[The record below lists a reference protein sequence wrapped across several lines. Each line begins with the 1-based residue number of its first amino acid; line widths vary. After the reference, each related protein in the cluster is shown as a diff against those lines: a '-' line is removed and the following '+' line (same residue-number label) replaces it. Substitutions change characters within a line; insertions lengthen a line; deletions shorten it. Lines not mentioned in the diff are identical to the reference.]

1 MIFAKT
7 PGDRKCGLIE
17 PGTILDTPNFAFDPA
32 TRPYKAGVRP
42 FRKGSYRLEP
52 DQSSIPGK
60 LIVHNY
66 GHGGAGITMSWGCA
80 EIVREIVR
88 HHDTSRG
95 IAVLGAGVMGLTAAT
110 LLRDLTGT
118 NVTVFAEKFT
128 PNTTSDVAGGQW
140 SPSLVRYDENDS
152 AAELAYFDVL
162 RRARKAHEMRGAG
175 YGVSQ
180 RWNYTPVRLTHLD
193 KLPSDIVPSARAG
206 ISRTTAQ
213 TEIVRRAKPLLAV
226 DLRDIVERLKPNK
239 PIDVRAGALLT
250 VGWAGALR
258 RRELV
263 GLDWASPGD
272 GTGFVAVDERGIVIT
287 LMTSNASLDAAEHI
301 VIPWGDMP
309 AACQALE
316 AWTALAG
323 LQPRQRVF
331 CPIDQHGHLSPKHL
345 TGHSVSAVQTRMRR
359 LEYRRGK
366 TRKDAKAAAALFS
379 GHSLRAGYAEYLTT
393 WATTHH
399 RPQGLRP
406 SNPRSLQASVR
417 PLQIRQHGIL
427 DFRCCAGFRTPA

>member
-7 PGDRKCGLIE
+7 PGDRKCGFIE

-52 DQSSIPGK
+52 DQSSIPNK

-110 LLRDLTGT
+110 LLRDLTET
-118 NVTVFAEKFT
+118 NVTVYAEKFT

-193 KLPSDIVPSARAG
+193 KLPSDIVPSATR
-206 ISRTTAQ
+206 
-213 TEIVRRAKPLLAV
+213 
-226 DLRDIVERLKPNK
+226 
-239 PIDVRAGALLT
+239 
-250 VGWAGALR
+250 LR
-258 RRELV
+258 RLPFARLV
-263 GLDWASPGD
+263 
-272 GTGFVAVDERGIVIT
+272 
-287 LMTSNASLDAAEHI
+287 
-301 VIPWGDMP
+301 
-309 AACQALE
+309 
-316 AWTALAG
+316 
-323 LQPRQRVF
+323 
-331 CPIDQHGHLSPKHL
+331 K
-345 TGHSVSAVQTRMRR
+345 
-359 LEYRRGK
+359 
-366 TRKDAKAAAALFS
+366 
-379 GHSLRAGYAEYLTT
+379 
-393 WATTHH
+393 
-399 RPQGLRP
+399 
-406 SNPRSLQASVR
+406 
-417 PLQIRQHGIL
+417 
-427 DFRCCAGFRTPA
+427 AGFKYCILLVDVPVLMKRLYREPAPAYHSCAKGSSRSQIFATCPRLSLSIAPASARASSSMTETCSRSKARLCASERSQT